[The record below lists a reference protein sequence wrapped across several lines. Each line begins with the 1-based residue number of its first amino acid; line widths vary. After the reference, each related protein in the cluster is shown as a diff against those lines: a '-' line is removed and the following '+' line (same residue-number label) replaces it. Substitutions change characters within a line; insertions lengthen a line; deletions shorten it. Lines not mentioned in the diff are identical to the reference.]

1 MGLGSG
7 QFVYEEAEDWGKV
20 PDGWKIV
27 EVPGV
32 AVDSQ
37 DRVYAFCRS
46 EHPII
51 VFDRE
56 GRFSAVVG
64 RGADQT
70 RPRHC
75 NWSGRCRLLRRR
87 LGPCRA

>member
-1 MGLGSG
+1 MRLGSG
-7 QFVYEEAEDWGKV
+7 QYVYEEADDWAEV
-20 PDGWKIV
+20 PDGWQIV

-56 GRFSAVVG
+56 GRFLRSWG
-64 RGADQT
+64 EGLIQT
-70 RPRHC
+70 RPRH
-75 NWSGRCRLLRRR
+75 NHWPGRFRLLRRR
-87 LGPCRA
+87 LGPCGA